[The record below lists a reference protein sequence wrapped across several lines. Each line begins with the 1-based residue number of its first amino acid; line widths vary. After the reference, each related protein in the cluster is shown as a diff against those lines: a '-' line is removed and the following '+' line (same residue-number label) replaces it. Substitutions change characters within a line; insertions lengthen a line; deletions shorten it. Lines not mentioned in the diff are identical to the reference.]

1 MVAITHVGL
10 AVPDVE
16 EAVQWYGKVLGFK
29 LIAGPYTFNAEEE
42 KAENMTQ
49 DLLGSHIKKMKN
61 AHMTADNQVGIELF
75 EFNKPQ
81 MPLVLKDSDEQYQ
94 SYFHLCLIAEDVEK
108 LADKIEQS
116 GGKKRSQVW
125 NTRPGKPY
133 YLVYCEDPFG
143 NIIELYS
150 HSTEL
155 MYGNREG

>member
-10 AVPDVE
+10 AVPNVE
-16 EAVQWYGKVLGFK
+16 EAVHWYEQVLGFK
-29 LIAGPYTFNAEEE
+29 RIAGPYMFNAEEE

-61 AHMTADNQVGIELF
+61 VHMTADNQVGIELF

-81 MPLVLKDSDEQYQ
+81 MPLVLKDNDERYQ
-94 SYFHLCLIAEDVEK
+94 SYFHMCLIVDDVKK

-133 YLVYCEDPFG
+133 YLIYCEDPFG

-155 MYGNREG
+155 MYGNREE

>member
-16 EAVQWYGKVLGFK
+16 KAVQWYEQVLGFK
-29 LIAGPYTFNAEEE
+29 RIAGPYTFNAEEE
-42 KAENMTQ
+42 PAENMTQ
-49 DLLGSHIKKMKN
+49 DLLGSRIKKMKN
-61 AHMTADNQVGIELF
+61 VHMTADNQVGIELF

-94 SYFHLCLIAEDVEK
+94 SYFHMCLIADDVEK

-133 YLVYCEDPFG
+133 YLIYCEDPFG

-155 MYGNREG
+155 MYGNREE